1 MHQPFSTNIQLL
13 CKNYSY
19 NWIYMVQ
26 LKIDRN
32 IVRGGIIDIPN
43 NVCAKQLIQ
52 KKRVGLWRRMIL
64 DVYN

>member
-1 MHQPFSTNIQLL
+1 
-13 CKNYSY
+13 
-19 NWIYMVQ
+19 MVQ

-52 KKRVGLWRRMIL
+52 KKRVGL
-64 DVYN
+64 